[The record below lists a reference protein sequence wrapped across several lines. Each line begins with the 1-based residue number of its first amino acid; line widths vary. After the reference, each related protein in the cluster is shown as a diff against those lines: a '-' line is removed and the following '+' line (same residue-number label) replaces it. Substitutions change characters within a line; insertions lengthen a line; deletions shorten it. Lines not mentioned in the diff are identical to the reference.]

1 MAKKEK
7 APKAPEAET
16 EVEGEEG
23 APAKKKLA
31 GKTLILFIVL
41 PAVLLLGGGGAAAYF
56 LFFNKPAATE
66 LAEGELVEG
75 EHAADE
81 HAEGEDG
88 KSKADDHGKKDDGH
102 AKDKKDDGHGK
113 DKKGDG
119 HGADGAMGGTL
130 RVGAAGDPS
139 YYTLPDLMVNVSGAG
154 GRASFLKLRLTL
166 EAEDAS
172 VFEDVEPVL
181 PRIIDQYQIFLREL
195 RADDLSGSAGAYRL
209 RLELLRRVNLAIAP
223 RRVDAVLIEE
233 MLIQ

>member
-56 LFFNKPAATE
+56 LFFNKPPATE
-66 LAEGELVEG
+66 LAEGELAEG
-75 EHAADE
+75 EHASDT
-81 HAEGEDG
+81 HGEEKDA
-88 KSKADDHGKKDDGH
+88 KAKKDDHGKKDDGH
-102 AKDKKDDGHGK
+102 GKKDDGHGK
-113 DKKGDG
+113 KDDG
-119 HGADGAMGGTL
+119 HGGDAGMGGTL
-130 RVGAAGDPS
+130 RVGAEGDPS
-139 YYTLPDLMVNVSGAG
+139 YYTLPDLMVNFTGAG

-166 EAEDAS
+166 ESEDAS
-172 VFEDVEPVL
+172 VFEAVEPVL
-181 PRIIDQYQIFLREL
+181 PRIIDQYQVFLREL